1 LEPTGPRPLRA
12 ESQLAVLGRYGVEQS
27 IGAGAILCADGHE
40 TNDIIVLLVGFVDI
54 VGRFSQ
60 PNEDVLIIYRPTG

>member
-1 LEPTGPRPLRA
+1 
-12 ESQLAVLGRYGVEQS
+12 VLGRYGVEQS

-40 TNDIIVLLVGFVDI
+40 TTDIIVLLVGFVDI